1 MKKPTQQNAVACNGS
16 PATNGRL
23 LAPPMRTRQHALHS
37 CRKPAIDE
45 NPRMRVRLQ
54 QSVSLN
60 HGISAMVVSLRQPR
74 FPACSGRRDFL
85 LACGAV
91 ALLPE
96 LSTGQDSTA
105 KPDETITLTPI
116 IRPNI
121 TTRIRYA
128 MRLEG
133 KLATPSAS
141 GTSEFQ
147 LNAQGNFDF
156 EQRQFPSGDD
166 GSFTLRAAR
175 RYNVAQTATTVGKDP
190 ERKSALPS
198 QSNLVYL
205 YGKDSQLLQYSPE
218 IRLTRPQVDLLQFAC
233 DPLAVTGLFPSRQLT
248 NSGETWNAD
257 TWVLAMLTGV
267 DAFITQT
274 VICKLEKLTPTEAL
288 IAFDCQGQGAV
299 SGAATDITLK
309 GTLTCQRTDG
319 MVRNL
324 SAVMKEKRSASSVS
338 AGLNVTASIEWS
350 QEVAQPVTKLPEA
363 VPSQFPE
370 QRLLLLTLVTPW
382 RLLLLHNRDW
392 HVFHETADLVI
403 LRMLHN
409 GSLIAQCNLAPAA
422 QLSPGKFTA
431 EDEFLADVER
441 KITAR
446 QGQITRSTVE
456 SDVGGWRIH
465 HVQATTLVET
475 SQQQPATADTQTPK
489 AQTVVWDYYL
499 CSARSGE
506 QYSLLFSHAEEDAM
520 LFNGVPDQFLKTM
533 TIRSARPK
541 TVLPR

>member
-1 MKKPTQQNAVACNGS
+1 MVFS
-16 PATNGRL
+16 P
-23 LAPPMRTRQHALHS
+23 
-37 CRKPAIDE
+37 
-45 NPRMRVRLQ
+45 
-54 QSVSLN
+54 
-60 HGISAMVVSLRQPR
+60 RQPR
-74 FPACSGRRDFL
+74 SPVSSGRRNFL

-96 LSTGQDSTA
+96 FSRGQDSPA
-105 KPDETITLTPI
+105 KPDEPITLTPV

-121 TTRIRYA
+121 TTTIRYS

-141 GTSEFQ
+141 GTSEFP
-147 LNAQGNFDF
+147 LKAQGDFDF
-156 EQRQFPSGDD
+156 EQRQFPSGED
-166 GSFTLRAAR
+166 GAFTLRAAR

-190 ERKSALPS
+190 ERKSALPA

-205 YGKDSQLLQYSPE
+205 YGKDGQLFQYSPE

-233 DPLAVTGLFPSRQLT
+233 DPLAVSGLFPSRQLT

-257 TWVLAMLTGV
+257 TWVLAMLTGI

-274 VICKLEKLTPTEAL
+274 VICKLEQLTPTEAL

-309 GTLTCQRTDG
+309 GTFTYQRTEG
-319 MVRNL
+319 MVRRL

-338 AGLNVTASIEWS
+338 TGLDVTARIEWS
-350 QEVAQPVTKLPEA
+350 QDVAEPATKLPDTL
-363 VPSQFPE
+363 PPQFPE
-370 QRLLLLTLVTPW
+370 ERLLLLTLVTPW
-382 RLLLLHNRDW
+382 RLLLLHNRNW

-409 GSLIAQCNLAPAA
+409 GSLIAQCNVAPAA

-465 HVQATTLVET
+465 HVQATTLVAT
-475 SQQQPATADTQTPK
+475 SQQQPAQADGQAPK

-506 QYSLLFSHAEEDAM
+506 QYSLLFSHSEEDAL

-533 TIRSARPK
+533 TIRSARPRIA
-541 TVLPR
+541 LPR